1 MFNESFSERDIK
13 QQELGDCYFLSNLS
27 ALSKIQANI
36 RKMFITQT
44 INKAGIYLLSF
55 YVNGIEYPVILDDF
69 IPLNSSGRPAFAST
83 VD

>member
-1 MFNESFSERDIK
+1 
-13 QQELGDCYFLSNLS
+13 
-27 ALSKIQANI
+27 
-36 RKMFITQT
+36 MFITQT